1 MNQADRDYVCYSLCS
16 LGRLHKLAV
25 LNWNVTFQ
33 GLNIVIITL
42 RQNEYPRTKR
52 PRSESIV
59 EKQEDVPAI
68 ALALVPN
75 WFA

>member
-1 MNQADRDYVCYSLCS
+1 M
-16 LGRLHKLAV
+16 
-25 LNWNVTFQ
+25 
-33 GLNIVIITL
+33 IITL
-42 RQNEYPRTKR
+42 CQNEYPRTKR

>member
-1 MNQADRDYVCYSLCS
+1 M
-16 LGRLHKLAV
+16 
-25 LNWNVTFQ
+25 
-33 GLNIVIITL
+33 IITL